1 MSSTVSGTLK
11 YKFLG
16 SALILGALLVT
27 SLVIAACNS
36 GSISTGSGMGTVSV
50 MLSDPATCQ
59 APNGPYSHVYVT
71 ITDVKVNV
79 SATAA
84 DGDNSWVDL
93 TPNLSKSPKQ
103 VDLLGLAN
111 NQCFLASL
119 GDTLQLQAGTYQ
131 QIRVILAPNTANV
144 SGNACGSS
152 ANCVMLTSDSSNT
165 PHPLLLSSEAQTGIK
180 IPGSQI
186 SSGGFT
192 IAAGQ
197 TKELDINFLTCES
210 IVQQGNGQYRLKP
223 VLHAGEV
230 SAISTSINGTVV
242 DSATGKAVNGTVYV
256 AIEQPDNTIAKVDRV
271 IMYEKVNA
279 DGTFVFC
286 PLPAGSYDVVIVG
299 TTTGGLFYQPT
310 IVTGVSVGSTT
321 GTVKLYLPPA
331 TQNASLS
338 GVVTAQTG
346 ANAGAVAD
354 VQLSAL
360 ETVNTATYTIP
371 LPPTST
377 QSSATLNVETAAAV
391 SPATCPAGTPSGTTD
406 CVSYTMN
413 LPSGA
418 VNIGAWVASGPTL
431 TITTNFATYSVDG
444 IATVPNSGG
453 TLDCSPSDI
462 TAAGPALTSVALNPT
477 GINLAYKSCN

>member
-1 MSSTVSGTLK
+1 MGSDVSGKRTYRLW
-11 YKFLG
+11 G
-16 SALILGALLVT
+16 SGLILGVLLIS

-36 GSISTGSGMGTVSV
+36 GSISTGSGMGTVSLMV
-50 MLSDPATCQ
+50 SDPATCQ
-59 APNGPYSHVYVT
+59 APNGPFSHVYVT

-79 SATAA
+79 NATAA
-84 DGDNSWVDL
+84 DGDSSWVDL

-119 GDTLQLQAGTYQ
+119 GDSLQLQAGTYQ
-131 QIRVILAPNTANV
+131 QIRVILAPNTATI

-152 ANCVMLTSDSSNT
+152 ANCDMLTSDSSNT

-242 DSATGKAVNGTVYV
+242 DSVTGKAVNGTVYV
-256 AIEQPDNTIAKVDRV
+256 AIEQPDNTIAKIDRV
-271 IMYEKVNA
+271 LMYEKVNA

-299 TTTGGLFYQPT
+299 TTAGGLFYQPT
-310 IVTGVSVGSTT
+310 IVTGVSVGSTI
-321 GTVKLYLPPA
+321 GTAKLYLPAA

-338 GVVTAQTG
+338 GIVTAQNG
-346 ANAGAVAD
+346 SNAGAVAD

-360 ETVNTATYTIP
+360 ETDSASGATFTIP
-371 LPPTST
+371 LLPTAT
-377 QSSATLNVETAAAV
+377 QSSATLMVETAA
-391 SPATCPAGTPSGTTD
+391 SSGTLTCPSGTD
-406 CVSYTMN
+406 CANYTMVV
-413 LPSGA
+413 PGGGA
-418 VNIGAWVASGPTL
+418 YIGAYATTGSTL
-431 TITTNFATYSVDG
+431 TQSAALATYVIDG
-444 IATVPNSGG
+444 TTETCTPMEAKS
-453 TLDCSPSDI
+453 
-462 TAAGPALTSVALNPT
+462 AANALTGTGPFTITVSDALAFVA
-477 GINLAYKSCN
+477 CQ